1 MKEEMTRK
9 EKREFRRTVIAGIL
23 VLMVLLGLIVFI
35 KLEEPESI
43 YVLSIAWV
51 LSGLFLLFFYLIFL
65 KK

>member
-9 EKREFRRTVIAGIL
+9 EKRE
-23 VLMVLLGLIVFI
+23 FI